1 MPNVL
6 PYIPSFGESLAPI
19 LTQVGGAIN
28 AGIQKRVG
36 DKKDA
41 QIFDQLQNTQT
52 PLSPLQQISLISKL
66 SPERQKTA
74 ASLLGPILK
83 EQEKGAQQANL
94 ARAFLGGPDAFN
106 QFLGGMG
113 EAPQGDFATQFQG
126 GMPQQTGDLQNIK
139 PSTHTPPG
147 TERAPGQSGIRGYSK
162 EQLYGAMAIPGLAKP
177 AEAILNQQN
186 ERESRDFKRN
196 EKYAEHIEK
205 IRMDQNRKSLALQ
218 QMRGALESGDF
229 ESLRNTV
236 ANFLGADF
244 LKTADAQTVNAAIKN
259 FLISDLGQI
268 TGNKNVFLEKQIT
281 SALINPAYAPAA
293 NRLILEG
300 LENLERFH
308 NLEVEAYDRMEQEY
322 LDAGR
327 EPPRN
332 FASLV
337 RKSIQPEI
345 SKWEKSYEE
354 KVRDQLGQAP
364 TKEKAKAPPPLK
376 KVKKGTKLT
385 DRDKAQQI
393 LNQAGGDHK
402 KAEQL
407 ARALGYEVE
416 EIEE

>member
-6 PYIPSFGESLAPI
+6 PYIPSFGERLAPT
-19 LTQVGGAIN
+19 LAHVGGQMGQAL
-28 AGIQKRVG
+28 QKRA
-36 DKKDA
+36 DEKKDA
-41 QIFDQLQNTQT
+41 DIFKQLLSPEQQLT
-52 PLSPLQQISLISKL
+52 PLQGITLVSRL
-66 SPERQKTA
+66 SPERRKTFEA
-74 ASLLGPILK
+74 VYGPILQ

-94 ARAFLGGPDAFN
+94 ARAFLGGPEAFN

-113 EAPQGDFATQFQG
+113 GSPQGDFATQFQG

-147 TERAPGQSGIRGYSK
+147 TERAPGQGDIRGYSK

-229 ESLRNTV
+229 ESARNTV

-268 TGNKNVFLEKQIT
+268 TGNKNVFLERQIT
-281 SALINPAYAPAA
+281 AALINPAYAPVA
-293 NRLILEG
+293 NKLILEG
-300 LENLERFH
+300 LENLDRFH

-345 SKWEKSYEE
+345 NKWETAYEE
-354 KVRDQLGQAP
+354 KVRKQLGQA
-364 TKEKAKAPPPLK
+364 TQKEKAKAPPPLK

-385 DRDKAQQI
+385 DREKAQQI
-393 LNQAGGDHK
+393 LNQAGGDRK